1 MSGGLRFTEREPP
14 PGPLPEDMAEELPA
28 RELSETPEDV
38 QVEGPALSGGATEA
52 GPQPPPGPP
61 ENMPESLKKLAQF
74 SQMRNIADGLPDE
87 TLNQIAQRALR
98 EFEIDNR
105 SRKEWLEKVETYK
118 DLAMQ
123 RSKPKS
129 YPFDKASNIIWPLL
143 SMATNE
149 FAAAAYPAIVPGPN
163 LVKGQVVG
171 DDKGLPVMDPK
182 GQPVMDPK
190 TMKPKVDPESLEVL
204 KDEAGN
210 PIMDPTT
217 AQPAWYEKPG
227 SKRRRADLTAKHMNW
242 QLLSQDRSW
251 SRDTDMLVRRL
262 PVIGGGIR
270 KVWFDRVKRQICSAL
285 VRFENLVV
293 NYHAVSWEVAPRI
306 TEIFELY
313 PYQIEERIRSGQYIQ
328 FDYNVSATP
337 NADGDSDAPHIF
349 YEQHRRWD
357 LDGDGYA
364 EPYIV
369 TIHKQSAKVVSIV
382 VGFELTPE
390 TVRIREDNGEAR
402 IESIERAPYYFV
414 YSFIPNIDSAVY
426 PNGWGHMLGPI
437 NEAINTSVNQM
448 FDAGHLQNA
457 GGGFIGSQLSMH
469 SGVLKFKVGEYK
481 VVNAMGSN
489 IRDAIVTP
497 DFKGPSPTLFQLLGS
512 LLDTGREL
520 GGMRDVLQGNSS
532 PASTDPA
539 TLYAIMEQGQK
550 VFKDIF
556 KRIYDTLQMEF
567 KRRFELNGRY
577 LQTEM
582 FSVGDQQFRITR
594 EDYQM
599 TSGIEPV
606 ADPDMVTD
614 IQKMGRAQF
623 LLSFKDD
630 PAFNGMEIRR
640 RACDAVNID
649 GVDELLIEDRTPTPM
664 EVAQLEALHAEIAKT
679 RAEEIEKQTN
689 ALKHMMEARAI
700 ANEIDAAFF
709 DKQIKLT
716 MIHLE
721 GVQNMIQAVQAN
733 ARVQE
738 IADKRAERRAK
749 NRAA

>member
-1 MSGGLRFTEREPP
+1 MSGGLRFTEKGPP
-14 PGPLPEDMAEELPA
+14 PGPLPEQLEEQPEEFVGLDTEP
-28 RELSETPEDV
+28 SEVTEPGPGV
-38 QVEGPALSGGATEA
+38 QP

-61 ENMPESLKKLAQF
+61 ENMPESLRKLAEF
-74 SQMRNIADGLPDE
+74 SQMPNIAASLPDE
-87 TLNQIAQRALR
+87 LLNRIGQRALR
-98 EFEIDNR
+98 EFEIDDR
-105 SRKEWLEKVETYK
+105 SRKEWLAKVESYK

-163 LVKGQVVG
+163 LVKGMVVG
-171 DDKGLPVMDPK
+171 EDKGLPVMDPRT
-182 GQPVMDPK
+182 GQIVMDPK
-190 TMKPKVDPESLEVL
+190 TAKPKLDPESLEVM

-210 PIMDPTT
+210 PIMDPATQ
-217 AQPAWYEKPG
+217 QPAWYEKPG

-242 QLLSQDRSW
+242 QLLSQDRGW

-270 KVWFDRVKRQICSAL
+270 KVWFDRIKRQIRSAL

-293 NYHAVSWEVAPRI
+293 NYNAVSWEVAPRI

-313 PYQIEERIRSGQYIQ
+313 PYQIEERIRSGQYLD
-328 FDYNVSATP
+328 FEYDASSAAK
-337 NADGDSDAPHIF
+337 ADGDTDAAHIF

-369 TIHKQSAKVVSIV
+369 TIHKASTKVVSIV
-382 VGFELTPE
+382 VGFELTPD
-390 TVRIREDNGEAR
+390 TVRIREDQGEPK
-402 IESIERAPYYFV
+402 IESIERAQYYFV
-414 YSFIPNIDSAVY
+414 YNFIPNIDSAVY

-497 DFKGPSPTLFQLLGS
+497 DFKGPSATLFQLLGA

-567 KRRFELNGRY
+567 KRRFELNARY
-577 LQTEM
+577 LQKEM
-582 FSVGDQQFRITR
+582 FTVGDQQFRISR
-594 EDYQM
+594 DDYAQAA
-599 TSGIEPV
+599 GVEPV

-630 PAFNGMEIRR
+630 PAFNGVEIRR

-649 GVDELLIEDRTPTPM
+649 GVDELLIEDRTPSPM
-664 EVAQLEALHAEIAKT
+664 EVAQLEAAHAEIAKM
-679 RAEEIEKQTN
+679 RAEEIESQTN
-689 ALKHMMEARAI
+689 ALKHMMEARKL
-700 ANEIDAAFF
+700 ANDIDGAFF

-721 GVQNMIQAVQAN
+721 SVQNMIQAVQAN

-738 IADKRAERRAK
+738 IEDKRAERRAA
-749 NRAA
+749 NRSRGK